1 MIYYQII
8 RLKYVKYVKNGSLQ
22 EVIIVKYVK
31 NVYLNWTIIVNL
43 LIIVLEPQIKD
54 ILLPDYFMDLLLR
67 YLRQC
72 ICYYL
77 L

>member
-8 RLKYVKYVKNGSLQ
+8 RLKCVRYVKNGSLK

-72 ICYYL
+72 IYYYL

>member
-8 RLKYVKYVKNGSLQ
+8 RLKCVKYVKNGSLQ

-31 NVYLNWTIIVNL
+31 NVYLNWTTIVNL

-54 ILLPDYFMDLLLR
+54 IL
-67 YLRQC
+67 
-72 ICYYL
+72 
-77 L
+77 

>member
-8 RLKYVKYVKNGSLQ
+8 RLKCVRYVKNGSLK

>member
-8 RLKYVKYVKNGSLQ
+8 RLKCVRYVKNGSLK

-54 ILLPDYFMDLLLR
+54 ILLPDYFMELLLR

>member
-8 RLKYVKYVKNGSLQ
+8 RLKCVRYVKNGSLQ

-31 NVYLNWTIIVNL
+31 NVYLNWTTIVNL

-54 ILLPDYFMDLLLR
+54 ILLPDYFMELLLR

-72 ICYYL
+72 IFYYL

>member
-31 NVYLNWTIIVNL
+31 NVYLNWTTIVNL
-43 LIIVLEPQIKD
+43 LIIVLEQQIKD
-54 ILLPDYFMDLLLR
+54 IL
-67 YLRQC
+67 
-72 ICYYL
+72 
-77 L
+77 